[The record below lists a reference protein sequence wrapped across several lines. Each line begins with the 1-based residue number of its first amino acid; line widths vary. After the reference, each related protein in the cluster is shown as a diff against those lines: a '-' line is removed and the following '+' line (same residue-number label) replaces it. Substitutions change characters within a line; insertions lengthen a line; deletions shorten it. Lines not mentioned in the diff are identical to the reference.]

1 MTANNSAGAKDA
13 SSIEGYRPIDLT
25 QQSLTEVIED
35 LLGEPEAN
43 LFATCKLGESN
54 TSSPR
59 GTEGISL
66 CTFKPDSIDSYSAL
80 KDGIEGAAW
89 KQGDQSGRLAIAGRL
104 LLTKQCSEEDG
115 EHLIFIG
122 MNPSVA
128 CRFAEEGNGGDR
140 TTEAILNEL
149 EEPDLSLTVRRVTIV
164 NLAAVIRSKSG
175 DVQGAL
181 AGYFSAVDPAGQS
194 LDDASASL
202 RRSNL
207 DFLNAKIIARVV
219 ETPSLDSTLVP
230 CWGDYKYPWQK
241 LRAAYLFSPDKDR
254 KWGERNTRYVSNKS
268 KTPRHAKPQNPQD
281 RWAFSDDDIRRDLT
295 WREFGDHLPNFR
307 DPVRSALRDWL
318 DLDSLNDHS

>member
-13 SSIEGYRPIDLT
+13 SSIEGYRPIDLN

-35 LLGEPEAN
+35 LLSEPEAN
-43 LFATCKLGESN
+43 LFATCELAESN

-59 GTEGISL
+59 GTEGIGL

-80 KDGIEGAAW
+80 KAGIEHAAW
-89 KQGDQSGRLAIAGRL
+89 DPGDQSGRLAIAGRL

-115 EHLIFIG
+115 EHLVFIG

-128 CRFAEEGNGGDR
+128 CRFAEEGNGGDP

-149 EEPDLSLTVRRVTIV
+149 EEPVLSLTVRRVTIV

-194 LDDASASL
+194 LDERPASL

-207 DFLNAKIIARVV
+207 DFMNVKIIDSVV
-219 ETPSLDSTLVP
+219 ETLSLDSTLVP
-230 CWGDYKYPWQK
+230 CWVAYSHAWKK

-268 KTPRHAKPQNPQD
+268 KTPRHAKPQNSKYP
-281 RWAFSDDDIRRDLT
+281 WAFSDDNIRRDLT
-295 WREFGDHLPNFR
+295 WGEFGDHLPNFR

-318 DLDSLNDHS
+318 DLDSLENHS